1 MYVHYSTHK
10 TGTFQ
15 QNQLPQTGP
24 LWPTRLYLGQLTN
37 SLVIRTLWGSLALT
51 EQPCFANHSQL
62 IVWFTIS
69 THLCG
74 RIVETNGIL
83 FWSCGCG
90 DKWSAQ
96 CYHKVGVNGAVC
108 KQGITVHVQLHSQRN
123 ECTLVKI
130 FDYSACEMGNQKIQD
145 WSWDDLAS
153 RTHRTT
159 KTSSNVVE
167 AQHHTQ
173 SPPRLFFWVSLKLQV
188 KSWDGKPG

>member
-1 MYVHYSTHK
+1 MYTIVHTKLAHSSKINSHRLDHYDLQGYTLA
-10 TGTFQ
+10 
-15 QNQLPQTGP
+15 NWQTV
-24 LWPTRLYLGQLTN
+24 LSFRLSEAHWRSLSNHALLIIAN
-37 SLVIRTLWGSLALT
+37 SL
-51 EQPCFANHSQL
+51 FD
-62 IVWFTIS
+62 FTIS

-130 FDYSACEMGNQKIQD
+130 FDYSACELGNQKIQD

-167 AQHHTQ
+167 AQYHTRN
-173 SPPRLFFWVSLKLQV
+173 PPRLFFWVSLKLQV